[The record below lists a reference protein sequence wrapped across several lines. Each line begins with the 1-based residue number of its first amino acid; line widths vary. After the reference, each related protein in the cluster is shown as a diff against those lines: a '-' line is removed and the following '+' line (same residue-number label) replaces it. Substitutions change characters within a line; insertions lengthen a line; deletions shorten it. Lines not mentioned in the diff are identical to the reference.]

1 MRRIATDADQ
11 DVLESRRN
19 QWRTRN
25 AAAGPKTIAQIHE
38 DAARQAQDES
48 RRTASSAGRPRA
60 PDPAPSR
67 GGSRRGQARDA
78 GPDGWSTITP
88 TPPVRPSKAGDIS
101 GFGKLRQPTAAAT
114 TFGPTGAFA
123 KRGGAAAA
131 ARDASPAGG
140 ATPSAASNP
149 FAALAG
155 EGSAAPD
162 AATSPTDA
170 AASGGRPRLVLAP
183 RTVPL
188 GDGTEPASAVDE
200 PEDEADE
207 ADEEEVEP
215 AMDPEAVARS
225 IKNSVAEWFEIK
237 DVDEALAAFRALPPA
252 NRPELVTAL
261 ATEVLSKKL
270 PDVEKL
276 AALFEALVDPA
287 DGDGPAV
294 LTADDYLKA
303 FPPVVADLDDLATD
317 VPKAFEFAAR
327 LLVGAKL
334 DEDQVNAVT
343 ADMVAIE
350 EGEEEE
356 CVLAFGVRPLT
367 CRRVRERLRDKY
379 RSLVASA

>member
-1 MRRIATDADQ
+1 M
-11 DVLESRRN
+11 
-19 QWRTRN
+19 
-25 AAAGPKTIAQIHE
+25 
-38 DAARQAQDES
+38 
-48 RRTASSAGRPRA
+48 
-60 PDPAPSR
+60 
-67 GGSRRGQARDA
+67 
-78 GPDGWSTITP
+78 
-88 TPPVRPSKAGDIS
+88 
-101 GFGKLRQPTAAAT
+101 
-114 TFGPTGAFA
+114 
-123 KRGGAAAA
+123 
-131 ARDASPAGG
+131 
-140 ATPSAASNP
+140 
-149 FAALAG
+149 
-155 EGSAAPD
+155 
-162 AATSPTDA
+162 
-170 AASGGRPRLVLAP
+170 
-183 RTVPL
+183 
-188 GDGTEPASAVDE
+188 
-200 PEDEADE
+200 
-207 ADEEEVEP
+207 
-215 AMDPEAVARS
+215 
-225 IKNSVAEWFEIK
+225 
-237 DVDEALAAFRALPPA
+237 
-252 NRPELVTAL
+252 TAL

-287 DGDGPAV
+287 DGDGSAV